1 MNILIVED
9 NKADQVIMKEAFKE
23 ACAPCVLSMV
33 NDGVE
38 ALDFLNREGRFR
50 EAPRV
55 DLILLDLNLPKK
67 NGREVL
73 LEIKNKPK
81 LKHIPVLV
89 FSNSE
94 SPQDI
99 CQCYSLG
106 INAYIN
112 KPSDFQEVV
121 NLVQFIDSFW
131 LKLVRYCP
139 H

>member
-23 ACAPCVLSMV
+23 AKSECQLNMV

-38 ALDFLNREGRFR
+38 ALEFLNREGKFLS
-50 EAPRV
+50 APKV
-55 DLILLDLNLPKK
+55 DLILLDLNLPRK

-73 LEIKNKPK
+73 VEIKGKAK
-81 LKHIPVLV
+81 LKHLPVLV

-99 CQCYSLG
+99 CQCYALG
-106 INAYIN
+106 VNAYIN
-112 KPSDFQEVV
+112 KPSDFDEVV
-121 NLVQFIDSFW
+121 NLVGIIERFW
-131 LKLVRYCP
+131 IRQVRYCP